1 MIYKAVDIAKADVV
15 VLQKKVEVVND
26 FLISKDLILSYIT
39 NNRVNLNA
47 LLIHLNFLLIFS
59 YISS

>member
-59 YISS
+59 